1 MMNLVILGAPGSGK
15 GTQAHRL
22 AEAYSLRRIST
33 GDILRDAVARGT
45 ELGMKAKA
53 HMDSGGLVPDGLV
66 IDLIAEALDGDG
78 GHRGF
83 IFDGFPRT
91 VKQAE
96 ALDDLLVRTGRKL
109 DAVVLLEV
117 SEEEVVRR
125 LTLRRSCPG
134 CERLYNMESD
144 PPGDGVHCD
153 VCGEELII
161 RSDDREDVIRKR
173 LEVYRRQTEPIIRW
187 YGEKGTVLRID
198 GEQGP
203 DEVLA
208 QVRRLIDP

>member
-22 AEAYSLRRIST
+22 AEAYALKRIST

-45 ELGMKAKA
+45 DLGREAKA
-53 HMDSGGLVPDGLV
+53 HMDAGGLVPDGLV
-66 IDLIAEALDGDG
+66 IDLIEETLESGVRPG
-78 GHRGF
+78 EF

-96 ALDDLLVRTGRKL
+96 ALDELLARTDRSL
-109 DAVVLLEV
+109 DAVIVLDV
-117 SEEEVVRR
+117 SEGEVVRR

-153 VCGEELII
+153 ACGRELIV
-161 RSDDREDVIRKR
+161 RSDDHEDVIRRR
-173 LEVYRRQTEPIIRW
+173 LEVYREQTEPIIRW
-187 YGEKGTVLRID
+187 YGEKGTILRVD
-198 GEQGP
+198 GEAEP
-203 DEVLA
+203 AEVLE
-208 QVRRLIDP
+208 QIRRSIA